1 MGSTAKPTAPKAA
14 GKPSL
19 VDRSLIS
26 WFEIPVFDLARA
38 KAFYDHLYGIRME
51 SSYAGEYAMAF
62 FPASK
67 GIGGALVQGPG
78 CIPNDSGTLIYLNAG
93 TDLDGMLQRVEVAGG
108 RVIMGRSL
116 IGNDAGWFALIIDS
130 EGNRL
135 ALHGPPVAAP
145 AKAIARTST
154 SKPSSAQPKAA
165 TRKTT
170 KAPSKKK
177 SAPRKKSGDS

>member
-19 VDRSLIS
+19 ADRSLIS

-78 CIPNDSGTLIYLNAG
+78 CMPNDSGTLIYLNAG
-93 TDLDGMLQRVEVAGG
+93 TDLDGMLLRVEEAGG

-135 ALHGPPVAAP
+135 ALHAPPEVAA
-145 AKAIARTST
+145 AKAEPQARASKTSAA
-154 SKPSSAQPKAA
+154 KPKAA
-165 TRKTT
+165 ARKTT
-170 KAPSKKK
+170 KAPAKK
-177 SAPRKKSGDS
+177 SATRKKSGDS

>member
-1 MGSTAKPTAPKAA
+1 MGSTAKPTAPKAS
-14 GKPSL
+14 GKPS
-19 VDRSLIS
+19 VSDRSLIS

-78 CIPNDSGTLIYLNAG
+78 CQPNDSGTLIYLNAG
-93 TDLDGMLQRVEVAGG
+93 SDLDGMLQRVEEAGG

-135 ALHGPPVAAP
+135 ALHAPPEAAPTYAGPQARTGKASTAKPKPAARRTAKAP
-145 AKAIARTST
+145 AK
-154 SKPSSAQPKAA
+154 
-165 TRKTT
+165 
-170 KAPSKKK
+170 K
-177 SAPRKKSGDS
+177 SAARKKSGDS